1 MSSSPF
7 AEFCS
12 CSWRKRQRKVGARS
26 CRLSRWRGRPGL
38 DDELARSVGG
48 VGFAGG
54 GGLVAGVRVPEEES
68 QSLLLLS
75 TFASASRLGSLVL
88 RVFLLLLA
96 LLLPRLSSLVLF
108 GGYVVLGLRS

>member
-1 MSSSPF
+1 M
-7 AEFCS
+7 
-12 CSWRKRQRKVGARS
+12 
-26 CRLSRWRGRPGL
+26 SRWRGRPGL

-54 GGLVAGVRVPEEES
+54 GLVAGVRVPEEES
-68 QSLLLLS
+68 QSLLLSS

-96 LLLPRLSSLVLF
+96 LLLPRPSSLVLF